1 MLQLLCWFVR
11 AMLAWA
17 FEYKEEKK
25 TVGGKGRRG
34 GGGNKKNKT
43 VARENPPRQKK
54 KKDKFRYWDSNPG
67 RPGESRE

>member
-34 GGGNKKNKT
+34 GGGEEKEENRGEGKHPPAKKEK
-43 VARENPPRQKK
+43 R
-54 KKDKFRYWDSNPG
+54 
-67 RPGESRE
+67 